1 MTAYVCTLFEG
12 TYHIG
17 LGALLN
23 SLFRN
28 GFRGTLIAGYR
39 GALPPWA
46 SPASTTNGI
55 TDFAV
60 AEGCQIRFLPL
71 DTSLHLTS
79 YKPIFMRRVFEQF
92 LQPEDILCYFD
103 PDITI
108 KCRWSFFEEWV
119 QNGLALVED
128 STFPYLPS
136 DHPLRHKWLEMSG
149 TAGLTAK
156 RAPSRYYNGGF
167 VGVPGRLRHV
177 LAVWESLLD
186 AAKGFGYDTTQLA
199 STDRTSPWQA
209 ADQDLLNIV
218 VMTTDVPLSTLGPEG
233 MDFRPGGYVM
243 SHAVNSPKPWARDY
257 LKFSLQGKPPGL
269 ADKGFWENSEHPIRL
284 FPAAVVRRRN
294 LALKAAIAIGRVFHR
309 S

>member
-1 MTAYVCTLFEG
+1 M
-12 TYHIG
+12 
-17 LGALLN
+17 
-23 SLFRN
+23 
-28 GFRGTLIAGYR
+28 
-39 GALPPWA
+39 
-46 SPASTTNGI
+46 ST
-55 TDFAV
+55 
-60 AEGCQIRFLPL
+60 
-71 DTSLHLTS
+71 
-79 YKPIFMRRVFEQF
+79 
-92 LQPEDILCYFD
+92 
-103 PDITI
+103 
-108 KCRWSFFEEWV
+108 
-119 QNGLALVED
+119 
-128 STFPYLPS
+128 
-136 DHPLRHKWLEMSG
+136 

-177 LAVWESLLD
+177 LPVWESLLD
-186 AAKGFGYDTTQLA
+186 AAKAFGYDTTQLA

-284 FPAAVVRRRN
+284 FPEAVVRKRS
-294 LALKAAIAIGRVFHR
+294 LALKAAIAIGRVWHR
-309 S
+309 P